1 MKNSNCVGAWLVCFA
16 TAAAMGVCG
25 AVSSA
30 AQTPAAAPRRAAMTA
45 PDSRATS
52 SASAAAPSEQDV
64 ADAQEQLLK
73 LLRLSPTLTTVVARD
88 PSLLADQPY
97 VQRNNPELAQF
108 LATHPDI
115 AQNPEFYLFSNL
127 DPHDGRRDRAL
138 ERAVWPEFSA
148 PQHQSV
154 AVEFVDRLGPVIGVF
169 GFFLAVVWIVRLF
182 VDSRRWSRAFTLQ
195 SDVHAR
201 LIDKFSTS
209 QELAAYMETE
219 AGKRFLEGAPI
230 QLGAE
235 AGSRMP
241 NAVARIL
248 TPLQIGVVMAL
259 LGAGLLALRH
269 AGPDTYEPMLVLGMI
284 VLMPGIG
291 FILSAAVT
299 WVLARRL
306 GMLPDRAA
314 GGLPG
319 SRESL

>member
-1 MKNSNCVGAWLVCFA
+1 MKNRNRAGVWILCCAL
-16 TAAAMGVCG
+16 TAGMWTAAMGRSASAQTASAASEHRP
-25 AVSSA
+25 AVSSK
-30 AQTPAAAPRRAAMTA
+30 P
-45 PDSRATS
+45 
-52 SASAAAPSEQDV
+52 PSDQEV
-64 ADAQEQLLK
+64 ADAQQQLLQ
-73 LLRLSPTLTTVVARD
+73 LLRMSPTLTTVVAHD
-88 PSLLADQPY
+88 PSLLADQQY

-108 LATHPDI
+108 LIEHPDV
-115 AQNPEFYLFSNL
+115 AQNPNFYLFSNL
-127 DPHDGRRDRAL
+127 NPHDPRRDRAL

-148 PQHQSV
+148 PERQSV
-154 AVEFVDRLGPVIGVF
+154 AAEIVDRAGPTLGVL
-169 GFFLAVVWIVRLF
+169 GFFLAVVWITRLF
-182 VDSRRWSRAFTLQ
+182 VESRRWSRAFTLQ

-219 AGKRFLEGAPI
+219 AGKKFLEGAPI

-235 AGSRMP
+235 ATQRMP

-284 VLMPGIG
+284 VLMPGLG
-291 FILSAAVT
+291 FILSAGAT

-306 GMLPDRAA
+306 GMLPDRAHD
-314 GGLPG
+314 GHSG

>member
-1 MKNSNCVGAWLVCFA
+1 
-16 TAAAMGVCG
+16 
-25 AVSSA
+25 
-30 AQTPAAAPRRAAMTA
+30 
-45 PDSRATS
+45 
-52 SASAAAPSEQDV
+52 V

-108 LATHPDI
+108 LTAHPDI

-148 PQHQSV
+148 PQRQSV
-154 AVEFVDRLGPVIGVF
+154 AVEFVDRAGPIIGVI

-195 SDVHAR
+195 SDVHAK

-219 AGKRFLEGAPI
+219 AGKRFLEGAPV

-284 VLMPGIG
+284 VLMPGVG
-291 FILSAAVT
+291 FILSAAAT

-314 GGLPG
+314 GPSG